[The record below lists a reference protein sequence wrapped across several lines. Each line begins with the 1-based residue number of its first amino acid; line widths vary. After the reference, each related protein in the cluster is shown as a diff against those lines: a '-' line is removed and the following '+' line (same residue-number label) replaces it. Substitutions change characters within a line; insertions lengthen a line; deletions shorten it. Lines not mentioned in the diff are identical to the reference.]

1 MSIEENS
8 TLEKKD
14 FGIKGFLF
22 EIFDLLVYALI
33 ILSITYI
40 ILGFVE
46 QRTDVEG
53 SSMNITLNDKDS
65 VFVDKISYR
74 FKDPERYDIVIFKF
88 LHADDTYYIKRII
101 GLPGETVQIID
112 GKVYIN
118 GQMLTD
124 DNYGYA
130 DIDRP
135 ERAVNPITLG
145 EGEYFVMG
153 DNRNES
159 TDSRFSSVGN
169 VQREQIVGRAFMR
182 IWPLNQIK
190 FLKKD
195 INNRPQE

>member
-74 FKDPERYDIVIFKF
+74 FKDPERYDIVVFKF

-153 DNRNES
+153 DNRNGS

>member
-1 MSIEENS
+1 
-8 TLEKKD
+8 
-14 FGIKGFLF
+14 
-22 EIFDLLVYALI
+22 
-33 ILSITYI
+33 
-40 ILGFVE
+40 
-46 QRTDVEG
+46 
-53 SSMNITLNDKDS
+53 MNITLNDKDS

-74 FKDPERYDIVIFKF
+74 FKDPERYDIVVFKF

-153 DNRNES
+153 DNRNGS